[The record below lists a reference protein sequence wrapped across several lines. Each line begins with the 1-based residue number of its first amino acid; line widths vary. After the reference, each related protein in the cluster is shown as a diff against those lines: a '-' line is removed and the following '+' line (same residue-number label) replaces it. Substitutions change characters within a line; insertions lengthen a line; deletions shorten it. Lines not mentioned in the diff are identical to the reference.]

1 MLTLQQIAGGPH
13 PEERAGVLCILL
25 SCAVYV
31 HLTLSETQQVRS
43 LRVKEQEVFL
53 DSDNLTDL
61 RQLLVHIADSDCIA
75 LLHTAVRCS
84 FFVTFHRPVLQSC
97 WCSTNI

>member
-1 MLTLQQIAGGPH
+1 MFSINL
-13 PEERAGVLCILL
+13 
-25 SCAVYV
+25 
-31 HLTLSETQQVRS
+31 QQVRS

-75 LLHTAVRCS
+75 LLHTAVRYS
-84 FFVTFHRPVLQSC
+84 VDVAFHRPVLQSC
-97 WCSTNI
+97 LVLH

>member
-1 MLTLQQIAGGPH
+1 MFSINL
-13 PEERAGVLCILL
+13 
-25 SCAVYV
+25 
-31 HLTLSETQQVRS
+31 QQVRS

-53 DSDNLTDL
+53 DSDNLTAL

-75 LLHTAVRCS
+75 LLHTAVRYS
-84 FFVTFHRPVLQSC
+84 FDVAFHRPVLQSC

>member
-1 MLTLQQIAGGPH
+1 MWPAFLYCSSAFSYL
-13 PEERAGVLCILL
+13 ESL
-25 SCAVYV
+25 STFSIN
-31 HLTLSETQQVRS
+31 LRQVRS

-75 LLHTAVRCS
+75 LLHTEVR
-84 FFVTFHRPVLQSC
+84 
-97 WCSTNI
+97 

>member
-1 MLTLQQIAGGPH
+1 MFIINL
-13 PEERAGVLCILL
+13 
-25 SCAVYV
+25 
-31 HLTLSETQQVRS
+31 QQVRS

-75 LLHTAVRCS
+75 LLHTAVRS
-84 FFVTFHRPVLQSC
+84 SAAVFPNAVAAAVLLVC
-97 WCSTNI
+97 H

>member
-1 MLTLQQIAGGPH
+1 MQEARILKNELVCRVACFL
-13 PEERAGVLCILL
+13 VLFKFIQLSWILL
-25 SCAVYV
+25 NVFNQPA
-31 HLTLSETQQVRS
+31 QQVRS

-75 LLHTAVRCS
+75 LLHTAVRYS
-84 FFVTFHRPVLQSC
+84 VDVAFHRPVLQ
-97 WCSTNI
+97 CSTNI

>member
-1 MLTLQQIAGGPH
+1 MGQEA
-13 PEERAGVLCILL
+13 RILKNEL
-25 SCAVYV
+25 
-31 HLTLSETQQVRS
+31 VRS

-75 LLHTAVRCS
+75 LLYTVVRSS
-84 FFVTFHRPVLQSC
+84 FDVASHHPLRAQSC
-97 WCSTNI
+97 WCLAKT